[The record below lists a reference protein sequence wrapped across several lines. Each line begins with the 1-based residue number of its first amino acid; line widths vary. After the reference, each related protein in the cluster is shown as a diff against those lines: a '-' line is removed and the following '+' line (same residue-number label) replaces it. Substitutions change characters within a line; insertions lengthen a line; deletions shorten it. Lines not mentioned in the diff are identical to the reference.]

1 MGSLGKIQL
10 YIRRRGGEVL
20 SLEDDR
26 NIATHIGEAAG
37 SKWSLLA
44 AEAALPR

>member
-10 YIRRRGGEVL
+10 HIRKRGGKVL
-20 SLEDDR
+20 SPKDDG
-26 NIATHIGEAAG
+26 NIATHISKTAI

-44 AEAALPR
+44 AEAALPC

>member
-10 YIRRRGGEVL
+10 HIRKRGGKVL
-20 SLEDDR
+20 SLKDDG
-26 NIATHIGEAAG
+26 NIAIHVSEAVI

-44 AEAALPR
+44 AAALPC